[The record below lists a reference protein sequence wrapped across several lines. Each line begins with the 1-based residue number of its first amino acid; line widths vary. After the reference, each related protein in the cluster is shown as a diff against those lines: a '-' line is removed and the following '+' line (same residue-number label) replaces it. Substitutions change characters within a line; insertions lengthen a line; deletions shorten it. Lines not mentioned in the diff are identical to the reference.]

1 MTPCHRDT
9 LEGVIMPTIT
19 FFNLPDGKKDTLI
32 VAAKQEFTR
41 VPLYDASISNIV
53 KEAKI
58 PRGSFYQYFTD
69 KEDLYFYLLEM
80 DAERRRQKIV
90 QNMVSH
96 EGDFFTALIDILR
109 DLLHEMENDK
119 VQSFYRNVF
128 LNMNYKTE
136 KMFMNRQM
144 DTEFNQYFTE
154 IKPLIAT
161 DGLNINCEEEL
172 FQIVQISTTVM
183 MQNIVWKF
191 AKDLSNEEVIITF
204 TKQLGLLK
212 RGFLR

>member
-1 MTPCHRDT
+1 
-9 LEGVIMPTIT
+9 MPTIT

-96 EGDFFTALIDILR
+96 KGDFFTALIDILR